1 MIFIKGDE
9 FSKESPLMLLF
20 MILST
25 IGIYDITRE
34 IIQDHKEIFKQNIV
48 KKVLVFSGLY
58 LRTNSIFNSSVISII
73 IFLLFPKVFF
83 GETTTI
89 NE

>member
-1 MIFIKGDE
+1 MLFLKQDV
-9 FSKESPLMLLF
+9 FSNENPVMLVF

-48 KKVLVFSGLY
+48 KKALVFSGMY
-58 LRTNSIFNSSVISII
+58 LRTNSIFNSCVISII

>member
-1 MIFIKGDE
+1 MVFLREDA
-9 FSKESPLMLLF
+9 FSKESPVMIVF

-34 IIQDHKEIFKQNIV
+34 IIQDHKEIFKQNMV
-48 KKVLVFSGLY
+48 KKALVFSGLY
-58 LRTNSIFNSSVISII
+58 LRTNSIFNSSVIAIT

-83 GETTTI
+83 GEPTTT
-89 NE
+89 E